1 LDNGSAQVLARSTTA
16 GEIPNV
22 GCYGAAGPHHGA
34 HFGNCFFT
42 VGYEIEHKRG
52 YRNIES
58 STFKWHGAVVDDLE
72 LNAFSGLR
80 DWAWLIWLD
89 RSLRFRRHLIIAG

>member
-22 GCYGAAGPHHGA
+22 GCYGAAGPHHAA

-58 STFKWHGAVVDDLE
+58 STSKWHGAGVDDLE
-72 LNAFSGLR
+72 LNAFSGFAGLR
-80 DWAWLIWLD
+80 IRDLIWQWID
-89 RSLRFRRHLIIAG
+89 RYDFGGT